1 MKTFIFIVLCVNLG
15 YIVLGWRHTTT
26 GGEHMALLKV
36 YDVTKKTPNDLVS
49 SQNIADV
56 SDAIII
62 ADDLVKRDPA
72 YLYKVFDS
80 SMNVVYMR

>member
-1 MKTFIFIVLCVNLG
+1 
-15 YIVLGWRHTTT
+15 
-26 GGEHMALLKV
+26 MALLKV
-36 YDVTKKTPNDLVS
+36 YDVTQKQLDDLVS

-62 ADDLVKRDPA
+62 ADELVKREPA

-80 SMNVVYMR
+80 SMNVVYRS

>member
-1 MKTFIFIVLCVNLG
+1 
-15 YIVLGWRHTTT
+15 
-26 GGEHMALLKV
+26 MALLKV
-36 YDVTKKTPNDLVS
+36 YDVTKNPQNDLVS

-56 SDAIII
+56 SDAIVI
-62 ADDLVKRDPA
+62 ADELVKREPA

>member
-1 MKTFIFIVLCVNLG
+1 
-15 YIVLGWRHTTT
+15 
-26 GGEHMALLKV
+26 MALLKV
-36 YDVTKKTPNDLVS
+36 YDVTKMPPNDLVS

-62 ADDLVKRDPA
+62 ADELVKREPA

>member
-1 MKTFIFIVLCVNLG
+1 
-15 YIVLGWRHTTT
+15 
-26 GGEHMALLKV
+26 MAFLKV
-36 YDVTKKTPNDLVS
+36 YDVTKKPQNDLVS

-56 SDAIII
+56 SDAIVI
-62 ADDLVKRDPA
+62 ADELVKRKPA

>member
-1 MKTFIFIVLCVNLG
+1 
-15 YIVLGWRHTTT
+15 
-26 GGEHMALLKV
+26 MALLKV
-36 YDVTKKTPNDLVS
+36 YDVTKKQPDDFVS

-56 SDAIII
+56 SDTIII
-62 ADDLVKRDPA
+62 TDELVKREPA

>member
-1 MKTFIFIVLCVNLG
+1 
-15 YIVLGWRHTTT
+15 
-26 GGEHMALLKV
+26 MALLKV
-36 YDVTKKTPNDLVS
+36 YNLTKKPPDDLVP

-62 ADDLVKRDPA
+62 VDELVKRKPA

-80 SMNVVYMR
+80 GMNVVYMR

>member
-1 MKTFIFIVLCVNLG
+1 
-15 YIVLGWRHTTT
+15 
-26 GGEHMALLKV
+26 MAFLKV
-36 YDVTKKTPNDLVS
+36 YDVTKNPPDDLVS

-62 ADDLVKRDPA
+62 ADELAKRKPA
-72 YLYKVFDS
+72 YLYKVFDT

>member
-1 MKTFIFIVLCVNLG
+1 
-15 YIVLGWRHTTT
+15 
-26 GGEHMALLKV
+26 MALLKV
-36 YDVTKKTPNDLVS
+36 YDVTKKQPDDLVS
-49 SQNIADV
+49 SQNIEDV

-62 ADDLVKRDPA
+62 ADELVKREPA

>member
-1 MKTFIFIVLCVNLG
+1 
-15 YIVLGWRHTTT
+15 
-26 GGEHMALLKV
+26 MAVLKV
-36 YDVTKKTPNDLVS
+36 YDVTKKPPNDLVS

-62 ADDLVKRDPA
+62 ADELAKREPS
-72 YLYKVFDS
+72 YLYQVFDS

>member
-1 MKTFIFIVLCVNLG
+1 
-15 YIVLGWRHTTT
+15 
-26 GGEHMALLKV
+26 MALLKV
-36 YDVTKKTPNDLVS
+36 YDVTQKPPNDLVS

-56 SDAIII
+56 SDAIVI
-62 ADDLVKRDPA
+62 ADELAKRVPA

>member
-1 MKTFIFIVLCVNLG
+1 
-15 YIVLGWRHTTT
+15 
-26 GGEHMALLKV
+26 MALLKV
-36 YDVTKKTPNDLVS
+36 YAVTQKPPNDLVS

-62 ADDLVKRDPA
+62 ADELAKRVPA

>member
-1 MKTFIFIVLCVNLG
+1 LAG
-15 YIVLGWRHTTT
+15 DTTT

-36 YDVTKKTPNDLVS
+36 YDVTKKQPDDLVS

-62 ADDLVKRDPA
+62 TDELVK
-72 YLYKVFDS
+72 
-80 SMNVVYMR
+80 

>member
-1 MKTFIFIVLCVNLG
+1 
-15 YIVLGWRHTTT
+15 
-26 GGEHMALLKV
+26 MALLKV
-36 YDVTKKTPNDLVS
+36 YDVTKKQPDDLVS
-49 SQNIADV
+49 SLNIADV

-62 ADDLVKRDPA
+62 ADELVKREPA

>member
-1 MKTFIFIVLCVNLG
+1 
-15 YIVLGWRHTTT
+15 
-26 GGEHMALLKV
+26 MALLKV
-36 YDVTKKTPNDLVS
+36 YDVTKKQSDDLVS
-49 SQNIADV
+49 AQNIADV

-62 ADDLVKRDPA
+62 ADELVKREPA

>member
-1 MKTFIFIVLCVNLG
+1 
-15 YIVLGWRHTTT
+15 
-26 GGEHMALLKV
+26 MALLKV
-36 YDVTKKTPNDLVS
+36 YDVTKKPPNDLVP

-56 SDAIII
+56 SDAIVI
-62 ADDLVKRDPA
+62 ADELVRREPA

>member
-1 MKTFIFIVLCVNLG
+1 
-15 YIVLGWRHTTT
+15 
-26 GGEHMALLKV
+26 MALLKV
-36 YDVTKKTPNDLVS
+36 YDVTKKQTDDLVS
-49 SQNIADV
+49 SQNIVDV

-62 ADDLVKRDPA
+62 TDELVKREPA

>member
-1 MKTFIFIVLCVNLG
+1 M
-15 YIVLGWRHTTT
+15 
-26 GGEHMALLKV
+26 ELLKV
-36 YDVTKKTPNDLVS
+36 YDVIKKPPNDLVS

-62 ADDLVKRDPA
+62 ADELVKREPA
-72 YLYKVFDS
+72 YLYKIFDA

>member
-1 MKTFIFIVLCVNLG
+1 
-15 YIVLGWRHTTT
+15 
-26 GGEHMALLKV
+26 MALLKV
-36 YDVTKKTPNDLVS
+36 YDVTKKPPNDLVS

-62 ADDLVKRDPA
+62 TDELVKREPA

>member
-1 MKTFIFIVLCVNLG
+1 
-15 YIVLGWRHTTT
+15 
-26 GGEHMALLKV
+26 MALLKV
-36 YDVTKKTPNDLVS
+36 YDVTKNPPDDLVS

-62 ADDLVKRDPA
+62 ADELAKRKPA